1 MRAGAP
7 RALPAC
13 PRILVPLFLVDGG
26 VTMSAK
32 PEELLDTAAA
42 KEYQSGLQEYLLQ
55 HKINNAFS
63 NIFDGLAVDLPDD
76 PIPYIARLLKS
87 RYPREMRHWNHPD
100 IDGYVTPPPEEDGGE
115 AGDDGDGGDD
125 GEGFDDEGEEGGGEG
140 DPDAAEANADAKEA
154 GGDASD
160 A

>member
-1 MRAGAP
+1 
-7 RALPAC
+7 
-13 PRILVPLFLVDGG
+13 
-26 VTMSAK
+26 MSAK

-63 NIFDGLAVDLPDD
+63 NIFDGLAVDLPDE

-100 IDGYVTPPPEEDGGE
+100 IDGYVTPPPEEEGRE
-115 AGDDGDGGDD
+115 AGDEG
-125 GEGFDDEGEEGGGEG
+125 GEGEGLDDDGEG
-140 DPDAAEANADAKEA
+140 DPDAAEADEAKEA

>member
-1 MRAGAP
+1 
-7 RALPAC
+7 
-13 PRILVPLFLVDGG
+13 
-26 VTMSAK
+26 MSAK

-63 NIFDGLAVDLPDD
+63 NIFDGLAVDLPDE

-100 IDGYVTPPPEEDGGE
+100 IDGYVTPPPEEEGGE
-115 AGDDGDGGDD
+115 AGDEGDEG
-125 GEGFDDEGEEGGGEG
+125 GEGEGLDDDGEG

>member
-1 MRAGAP
+1 
-7 RALPAC
+7 
-13 PRILVPLFLVDGG
+13 
-26 VTMSAK
+26 MSAK

-63 NIFDGLAVDLPDD
+63 NIFDGLAVDLPDE

-100 IDGYVTPPPEEDGGE
+100 IDGYVTPPPRRRAGGDEGDEGGE
-115 AGDDGDGGDD
+115 
-125 GEGFDDEGEEGGGEG
+125 GEGLDDDGEG
-140 DPDAAEANADAKEA
+140 DPDAAEADEAKEA

>member
-1 MRAGAP
+1 
-7 RALPAC
+7 
-13 PRILVPLFLVDGG
+13 
-26 VTMSAK
+26 MSAK

-100 IDGYVTPPPEEDGGE
+100 IDGYVTPPPEEEGGE
-115 AGDDGDGGDD
+115 AGD
-125 GEGFDDEGEEGGGEG
+125 EGGEG
-140 DPDAAEANADAKEA
+140 DEAVAAS
-154 GGDASD
+154 ASRRRCS
-160 A
+160 ASTVRNSCSSPSYLRTVRWAEWSPHGAPSKGVLHTRAYQP